1 MNGMFLVPGIIYL
14 VHELFKC
21 HATFSSHARA
31 RAHMHTPQSDDEQG
45 RLIDQPESNTEPS
58 GTNTQHKH
66 QQLRQRIFRT
76 VIALVQVIGLLF
88 QFVVNCNCNCVR
100 CLDVMKS
107 APITIMDKY

>member
-76 VIALVQVIGLLF
+76 VIALVLVCSL
-88 QFVVNCNCNCVR
+88 V
-100 CLDVMKS
+100 
-107 APITIMDKY
+107 